1 MKVLNVVIS
10 VVILLLAIAS
20 AVLSYILFER
30 RDQMIAGW
38 DRYAATV
45 SATVKDLD
53 SKSADKLS
61 AKLNEQTLDHRNV
74 GKVDAL
80 LPLLKQ
86 RSAQIVA
93 ERDAFAEALRRIASI
108 IDAKGIPGD
117 VELCDL
123 ATYTESKNK
132 IVNFVNDSISKRDN
146 IYAQLNSISS
156 RELNSSVDVA
166 ALKNGDSSALK
177 SLDAGLKRQNARI
190 AYYEK
195 QLGAIHKVAGGS
207 GSFNSTESGYQGSA
221 DNVLTSVKTQDANL
235 RKTTADLSDANA
247 LIAKQKSELAD
258 RDALIAKQKGEI
270 ADRDGMI
277 VGYRRALKMED
288 VANSIVP
295 WKDGSAEARS
305 AWVGKVVKVDRDYGY
320 VVFDLGNSTT
330 VRQKLGTGEQNVRVM
345 PAAAMPIVIARGDLA
360 NSADFVARVFLVEIG
375 DAAATA
381 NIPVGA
387 EIREGDIAYIPMP

>member
-1 MKVLNVVIS
+1 MEK
-10 VVILLLAIAS
+10 
-20 AVLSYILFER
+20 E
-30 RDQMIAGW
+30 
-38 DRYAATV
+38 
-45 SATVKDLD
+45 
-53 SKSADKLS
+53 
-61 AKLNEQTLDHRNV
+61 
-74 GKVDAL
+74 
-80 LPLLKQ
+80 
-86 RSAQIVA
+86 
-93 ERDAFAEALRRIASI
+93 
-108 IDAKGIPGD
+108 
-117 VELCDL
+117 L
-123 ATYTESKNK
+123 ATHS
-132 IVNFVNDSISKRDN
+132 SIL
-146 IYAQLNSISS
+146 AW
-156 RELNSSVDVA
+156 
-166 ALKNGDSSALK
+166 
-177 SLDAGLKRQNARI
+177 
-190 AYYEK
+190 
-195 QLGAIHKVAGGS
+195 
-207 GSFNSTESGYQGSA
+207 T
-221 DNVLTSVKTQDANL
+221 NL

-288 VANSIVP
+288 VADRIVP

-345 PAAAMPIVIARGDLA
+345 PVAAMPIVIARGDLSD
-360 NSADFVARVFLVEIG
+360 SADFVARVFLVEIG